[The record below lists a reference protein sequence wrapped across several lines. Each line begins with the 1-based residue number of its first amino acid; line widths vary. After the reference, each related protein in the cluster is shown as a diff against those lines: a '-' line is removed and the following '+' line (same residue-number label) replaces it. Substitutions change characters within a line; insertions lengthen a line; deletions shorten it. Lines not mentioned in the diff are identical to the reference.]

1 MKKGVTMVQLII
13 FYSMFAILLVLIGL
27 SLRESVI
34 RRRRVDA
41 PMLEANRIS
50 VESARAS
57 AQAAQA
63 AAEAAQKLATILEKK
78 RA

>member
-1 MKKGVTMVQLII
+1 MVSII
-13 FYSMFAILLVLIGL
+13 LFYGMFAVLLVLIGL

-41 PMLEANRIS
+41 PMLEAARIS
-50 VESARAS
+50 AESAKAS
-57 AQAAQA
+57 
-63 AAEAAQKLATILEKK
+63 AEAAHESAEAARRLADILEKK